1 MVGIDHSF
9 QKNLDFCFKINIKKL
24 FLFYTLI
31 ILKMTKWQKA
41 FVTVGLLIIGSSTF
55 AANTLSTI
63 LNNGSQSVID
73 NAATLATWSF
83 GSLVWQIWWIALLFV
98 VVWYLFRII
107 RKR

>member
-1 MVGIDHSF
+1 
-9 QKNLDFCFKINIKKL
+9 
-24 FLFYTLI
+24 
-31 ILKMTKWQKA
+31 
-41 FVTVGLLIIGSSTF
+41 
-55 AANTLSTI
+55 